1 MDHTPINSD
10 FLPPAFTQ
18 RAVPVVF
25 AANNGFV
32 PMFAV
37 CLQSLLEHSSP
48 QYNYDVVL
56 LQSDVTAEN
65 RAVLLGMTAGYPNVS
80 LRFFDAAP
88 LVADY
93 GLRANAHISVETY
106 YRFLIQ
112 AVLPAYD
119 KVLYLDCDL
128 ILCADAAELYQ
139 EELDGY
145 MLAAVRDADF
155 LGQINGANEETRRY
169 IQTDFCMRNPYDY
182 FQAGVLLFNEAEM
195 RRAHT
200 LDEWLRFASVPYKYN
215 DQDVLNLRCEGR
227 VKYLDMAWNVLSD
240 CNHTRVSQVI
250 AFAPAAVR
258 QEYEAAR
265 RAPKIIHYAGFR
277 KPWHSRGEDFADRF
291 WDVAGRTPYY
301 DLLRKGMEAEERRR
315 NSLARRTADRLFPLG
330 TARREWLKRLLGR
343 GR

>member
-1 MDHTPINSD
+1 MDHTPINSA
-10 FLPPAFTQ
+10 FLPSAFSQ

-145 MLAAVRDADF
+145 MLADKLTPRQFAELAGLDYEVAQMVYAAY
-155 LGQINGANEETRRY
+155 GTKNEEYGEVANVSTY
-169 IQTDFCMRNPYDY
+169 SVPLIDMMLFVCEQLDE
-182 FQAGVLLFNEAEM
+182 GVVSLEAEQM
-195 RRAHT
+195 DMLNSAQT
-200 LDEWLRFASVPYKYN
+200 QMEAAKKQLQGEDYN
-215 DQDVLNLRCEGR
+215 RVLVYLNLPEGGEET
-227 VKYLDMAWNVLSD
+227 YAFLDTMRSIPK
-240 CNHTRVSQVI
+240 VI
-250 AFAPAAVR
+250 
-258 QEYEAAR
+258 
-265 RAPKIIHYAGFR
+265 
-277 KPWHSRGEDFADRF
+277 SM
-291 WDVAGRTPYY
+291 
-301 DLLRKGMEAEERRR
+301 L
-315 NSLARRTADRLFPLG
+315 
-330 TARREWLKRLLGR
+330 
-343 GR
+343 